1 MRKKINANTKVNMI
15 EGKNTTS
22 NSKRSVIPHRF
33 YLYCEFIFHIESY
46 SFILVLRN
54 RLDSLKPS
62 RKRPK
67 FGANDVSIKDNE

>member
-1 MRKKINANTKVNMI
+1 MMD
-15 EGKNTTS
+15 GKNTAL
-22 NSKRSVIPHRF
+22 NSKRSVIPQRF

-46 SFILVLRN
+46 SFNLLLKN
-54 RLDSLKPS
+54 RLESLKPS